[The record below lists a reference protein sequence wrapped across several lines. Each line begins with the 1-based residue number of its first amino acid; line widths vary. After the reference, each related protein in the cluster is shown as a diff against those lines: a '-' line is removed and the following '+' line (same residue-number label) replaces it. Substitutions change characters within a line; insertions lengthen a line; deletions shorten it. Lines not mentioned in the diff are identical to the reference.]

1 MLEVL
6 DSPTL
11 VHGPKAVAFEK
22 DFAQF
27 TSAPCAVSVA
37 NCTAAM
43 HLFYF
48 HLGLKA
54 GDEVIV
60 PAQTHTA
67 TAHAVELT
75 GAKPVFVD
83 AEPKTGNIDIDQIEA
98 AITPQT
104 KAISVVHFLG
114 MPVDMERVTGI
125 AKKHNLYVLEDCA
138 LAMGTRLNGS
148 HAGLYGDCGC
158 FSFYPVKHMTTAEGG
173 MLITR
178 NQELAQQISRK
189 KAFSVD
195 RHAGERAIPGVYD
208 VTGLG
213 FNYRMS
219 EIQAALGIE
228 QLKRMDEFLAQRK
241 ANYEALK
248 KGLED
253 INEIELLASS
263 NGKYKSSYYCLSI
276 VLQEKFAAQRFEIIQ
291 SLKNK
296 GVGTSVYYPKPVPH
310 MKYYREKYGY
320 TNNDFPIAARISFR
334 SIALPVGPH
343 LNMED
348 MAYIVTCLKN
358 TFTEVK

>member
-6 DSPTL
+6 DGPTL
-11 VHGPKAVAFEK
+11 VHGPKAAEFEQR
-22 DFAQF
+22 FARY
-27 TSAPCAVSVA
+27 TIAPHAVSVA

-43 HLFYF
+43 HLYYF
-48 HLGLKA
+48 HLGLTS

-83 AEPKTGNIDIDQIEA
+83 AEPKTGNIDIDQIEQA
-98 AITPQT
+98 VTPRTRAI
-104 KAISVVHFLG
+104 AVVHFLG
-114 MPVDMERVTGI
+114 MPVDMERISTLARKYDLRV
-125 AKKHNLYVLEDCA
+125 VEDCA
-138 LAMGTRLNGS
+138 LAMGTHLNGT
-148 HAGLYGDCGC
+148 HAGLFGDCGC

-178 NQELAQQISRK
+178 DEELAQQIKRK

-195 RHAGERAIPGVYD
+195 RHAGERSVPGVYD

-228 QLKRMDEFLAQRK
+228 QLKRMDGFLVKRRE
-241 ANYEALK
+241 NYETLSV
-248 KGLED
+248 GLS
-253 INEIELLASS
+253 EIDEVELFAST
-263 NGKYKSSYYCLSI
+263 GDAFISSYYCLSAI
-276 VLQEKFAAQRFEIIQ
+276 LKEPLASKRFEIIQ
-291 SLKNK
+291 RLKSR
-296 GVGTSVYYPKPVPH
+296 GIGTSVYYPKPVPH
-310 MKYYREKYGY
+310 MTYYRQKYGY
-320 TNNDFPIAARISFR
+320 DDQTFPAAARISYQ

-343 LNMED
+343 LGRDDME
-348 MAYIVTCLKN
+348 YIIESLKE
-358 TFTEVK
+358 TFVEVQ